1 MNLFILG
8 HGVVIYFIM
17 KSLLEKQQKLTSQRE
32 KLSSVILF
40 CQSESTL
47 LLVSRPNDTHSSG
60 VNSRNNYYA
69 REDTMSIHS
78 VVRHFLLL
86 NQLRAGDIF
95 TNYSDLWIFRY
106 LTCSC
111 LVLSLPFIGSFASRY
126 LSHLFDLS
134 RFATSLFFSQLS
146 VNLPLIIH
154 SPLAFISDF

>member
-17 KSLLEKQQKLTSQRE
+17 QSLLEKQQKLTSQRE
-32 KLSSVILF
+32 KLPSVILF
-40 CQSESTL
+40 CQSESAL

-60 VNSRNNYYA
+60 VNSRNSYYA
-69 REDTMSIHS
+69 REDIMSIPS

-95 TNYSDLWIFRY
+95 TSYSNLWIFRY
-106 LTCSC
+106 LTCSR
-111 LVLSLPFIGSFASRY
+111 LVLRY
-126 LSHLFDLS
+126 LSLDHSLPGIFRTFSTLVVSLS
-134 RFATSLFFSQLS
+134 RCFSQLS
-146 VNLPLIIH
+146 VSLPLIIH